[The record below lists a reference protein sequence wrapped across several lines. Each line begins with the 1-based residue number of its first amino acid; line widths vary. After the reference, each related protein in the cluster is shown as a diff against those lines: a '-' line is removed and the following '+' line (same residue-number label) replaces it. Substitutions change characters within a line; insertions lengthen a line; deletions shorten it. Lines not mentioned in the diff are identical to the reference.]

1 MFYYCYICT
10 YYRIKIFFMKKNLIS
25 ILLFFSIFTL
35 YAQRER
41 NYIYLLD
48 CTKSMIGFN
57 GSIDI
62 WDTTKDYL
70 ESDLRRLSDDCSYA
84 IIPFQDKVL
93 NTFAG
98 NGPDAV
104 THWIKD
110 IEPKCNEW
118 VQNVTRTNIC
128 DAWLA
133 GLNQCDP
140 NKYNYIY
147 LLTDGTHN
155 MPAPNNNLKLLELL
169 SNFCNKNKNTHAYY
183 VMLTDKANDARI
195 IEILENCPNLHIVNP
210 SNGPVKPFGHIEP
223 NNIHINTLELDKE
236 KVLGFAL
243 NGIFDASIECSDP
256 YFNVTLVD
264 NHIKDNSIKLR
275 FGIKEQIPESIPNY
289 DFAISIKSPNV
300 NIVNNPITVNVTN
313 QPERIISI
321 NLEDGQ
327 DLGNAVYTESFLF
340 FDEKPSDTLHIDLN
354 TSFNQTAIEYNSQ
367 ATLKLTSGN
376 GSQNDFSIFFNGE
389 KIKNG
394 SFTLTKDSN
403 VLSILFKKEAETGK
417 HYFYL
422 ECERFNNLERINDSF
437 PEDFKLQLKAN
448 YDTNWH
454 WLKTLLMWIGIIL
467 LALLFIWFIFVR
479 PMISRFKI
487 GSVLITEPYFA
498 NKRIHKA
505 RKIIFTN
512 KQRKDNIFA
521 KIFLGTTI
529 YEINPIWTDEWEI
542 RPSRNSGM
550 AITQGKYTINP
561 YASTLQ
567 IGQDYFVK
575 NNTTNQTIKIKI
587 I

>member
-110 IEPKCNEW
+110 IEPKCTEW

-183 VMLTDKANDARI
+183 GSKKSRSRSRY
-195 IEILENCPNLHIVNP
+195 NCYI
-210 SNGPVKPFGHIEP
+210 NGK
-223 NNIHINTLELDKE
+223 
-236 KVLGFAL
+236 
-243 NGIFDASIECSDP
+243 
-256 YFNVTLVD
+256 
-264 NHIKDNSIKLR
+264 
-275 FGIKEQIPESIPNY
+275 
-289 DFAISIKSPNV
+289 
-300 NIVNNPITVNVTN
+300 
-313 QPERIISI
+313 
-321 NLEDGQ
+321 
-327 DLGNAVYTESFLF
+327 
-340 FDEKPSDTLHIDLN
+340 
-354 TSFNQTAIEYNSQ
+354 
-367 ATLKLTSGN
+367 
-376 GSQNDFSIFFNGE
+376 
-389 KIKNG
+389 
-394 SFTLTKDSN
+394 
-403 VLSILFKKEAETGK
+403 
-417 HYFYL
+417 
-422 ECERFNNLERINDSF
+422 
-437 PEDFKLQLKAN
+437 
-448 YDTNWH
+448 
-454 WLKTLLMWIGIIL
+454 
-467 LALLFIWFIFVR
+467 
-479 PMISRFKI
+479 
-487 GSVLITEPYFA
+487 
-498 NKRIHKA
+498 
-505 RKIIFTN
+505 
-512 KQRKDNIFA
+512 
-521 KIFLGTTI
+521 
-529 YEINPIWTDEWEI
+529 
-542 RPSRNSGM
+542 
-550 AITQGKYTINP
+550 
-561 YASTLQ
+561 
-567 IGQDYFVK
+567 
-575 NNTTNQTIKIKI
+575 
-587 I
+587 